1 MSRAL
6 SLALFGVWIFSLVGC
21 GSSCTPASTGT
32 STSTSSSSSS
42 STNTCT
48 TTTAT
53 VTINLHPDVTT
64 TVALGSTLQFT
75 ADVSGYSDI
84 SLTWQVNG
92 HNGGN
97 STVGTISSSGLYTPP
112 ATVPN
117 PSQVTVTA
125 VSNANNADTASV
137 GIIITS
143 GVTMSVSPAT
153 ADLLPGKIQQ
163 FTATVVGNSNTAV
176 TWAVAGISGGNS
188 TVGTISSQGIYTAP
202 ATLTS
207 VPQSIAVT
215 ATAAVDATKS
225 ASATVTLHNNLSVSI
240 APGSASVQ
248 TFGQQQFTATVAG
261 DNNTNFSWQVN
272 GVSGG
277 NFSYGT
283 IAGGLYTAPNRV
295 PTTPL
300 TSGINLA
307 SGGRKTAPVTITAI
321 YQADSYFSASSVVAV
336 TSANQK
342 IQNLPIALGVSGGN
356 AGDSGSSKCCGGTL
370 GALVS
375 RGGQNYILSNSH
387 VLARTDSGVIGDL
400 IIQPGLPDA
409 SCSTTGTNQVA
420 TLSQFVDLESLPTG
434 GPIDAALAL
443 VSSGK
448 VDLAGTVLELGG
460 TTNNSQPNDGSPHAG
475 SGVSPS
481 LYEPDGVTPLK
492 VAKSGGA
499 TGLTC
504 SSISAINV
512 TASVTYQKGC
522 DGVQFQQTYTNLVVI
537 GGADFSASGDSG
549 ALIVTQDSADPVALL
564 FASSDTASLGSPVA
578 DVLAALA
585 DPGTGEKPVFVGSA
599 SVHPVAACNIP
610 GVTPSITSTTQAQYA
625 ASSKNLKNAVSVL
638 NARKATLLAYPGV
651 EYVDL
656 DKSVDATGEAAI
668 VLFVSS
674 SAPKKLLPQ
683 VVDGVRTRIVTASI
697 NSAMAGGGSDAKSP
711 SLAEMARAK
720 TGHALAVSQM
730 MKLAGVQAVGIT
742 GSSDN
747 PGEAALFVSV
757 IRGVEHER
765 IPPVVE
771 GLRTVVRESSA
782 IRSSFGAAPQQKTCS
797 WSSHGK
803 N

>member
-6 SLALFGVWIFSLVGC
+6 SLALIGVWLFSLAGC
-21 GSSCTPASTGT
+21 GSSCTPTSTGT
-32 STSTSSSSSS
+32 STSTSSSSST
-42 STNTCT
+42 STQTCST
-48 TTTAT
+48 TSVT

-64 TVALGSTLQFT
+64 VVALGSTLQFT

-92 HNGGN
+92 QNGGN
-97 STVGTISSSGLYTPP
+97 STVGTISSSGLYKPP

-125 VSNANNADTASV
+125 VSNANTSDTASV
-137 GIIITS
+137 GINITS

-153 ADLLPGKIQQ
+153 ADLMPGKTQQ

-176 TWAVAGISGGNS
+176 TWAVAGVSGGNS
-188 TVGTISSQGIYTAP
+188 TVGTISSQGIYTAL

-207 VPQSIAVT
+207 APQSVAVT
-215 ATAAVDATKS
+215 TTAAVDATKS
-225 ASATVTLHNNLSVSI
+225 ANAAVTLHNNLSVSV
-240 APGSASVQ
+240 APASASVQ

-261 DNNTNFSWQVN
+261 ENNANFSWQVN

-277 NFSYGT
+277 NSSYGT
-283 IAGGLYTAPNRV
+283 ITGGLYTAPNHV

-300 TSGINLA
+300 TSGVNLA

-342 IQNLPIALGVSGGN
+342 VQNLPIALGVSGGN
-356 AGDSGSSKCCGGTL
+356 TGDSGSSKCCGGTL

-400 IIQPGLPDA
+400 IIQPGLPDS
-409 SCSTTGTNQVA
+409 SCSTTGINQVA

-448 VDLAGTVLELGG
+448 VDLTGTVLELGG
-460 TTNNSQPNDGSPHAG
+460 TTNRSQPTDGAPHAG
-475 SGVSPS
+475 SGVAPS
-481 LYEPDGVTPLK
+481 LYEADGVTPLK

-504 SSISAINV
+504 SSISAIHV

-522 DGVQFQQTYTNLVVI
+522 DGAQFQQTYTDLVVI

-549 ALIVTQDSADPVALL
+549 ALIVTQDNADPVALL
-564 FASSDTASLGSPVA
+564 FASSDTDSLGSPVA

-599 SVHPVAACNIP
+599 NVHPVAACSLT
-610 GVTPSITSTTQAQYA
+610 GASSAITSTAQAQYA
-625 ASSKNLKNAVSVL
+625 ASSKNLKNAVRIL
-638 NARKATLLAYPGV
+638 NAREATLLAYPGV
-651 EYVDL
+651 ESVGV
-656 DKSVDATGEAAI
+656 DKSVDASGEAAI

-674 SAPKKLLPQ
+674 GAAKNSFPQ
-683 VVDGVRTRIVTASI
+683 EVDGIRTRIVGQAI
-697 NSAMAGGGSDAKSP
+697 NSSMISGDKNVKS
-711 SLAEMARAK
+711 SSRLLKNRAEPA
-720 TGHALAVSQM
+720 
-730 MKLAGVQAVGIT
+730 I
-742 GSSDN
+742 
-747 PGEAALFVSV
+747 SV
-757 IRGVEHER
+757 LV
-765 IPPVVE
+765 
-771 GLRTVVRESSA
+771 
-782 IRSSFGAAPQQKTCS
+782 
-797 WSSHGK
+797 
-803 N
+803 

>member
-1 MSRAL
+1 
-6 SLALFGVWIFSLVGC
+6 
-21 GSSCTPASTGT
+21 
-32 STSTSSSSSS
+32 
-42 STNTCT
+42 
-48 TTTAT
+48 
-53 VTINLHPDVTT
+53 
-64 TVALGSTLQFT
+64 
-75 ADVSGYSDI
+75 
-84 SLTWQVNG
+84 
-92 HNGGN
+92 
-97 STVGTISSSGLYTPP
+97 VGTISSSGLYKPP

-125 VSNANNADTASV
+125 VSNANNSDTASV

-153 ADLLPGKIQQ
+153 ADLLVGKTQQ

-176 TWAVAGISGGNS
+176 TWAVAGISRGNS
-188 TVGTISSQGIYTAP
+188 TVGTISSQGVYTAP
-202 ATLTS
+202 ATLASAPES
-207 VPQSIAVT
+207 VAVT

-225 ASATVTLHNNLSVSI
+225 ANAAVTLHDNLSVSI

-248 TFGQQQFTATVAG
+248 TFGQKQFTATVAG
-261 DNNTNFSWQVN
+261 DNNANFSWQVN
-272 GVSGG
+272 GVTGG
-277 NFSYGT
+277 NSSYGT
-283 IAGGLYTAPNRV
+283 IIGGLYTAPNHV

-300 TSGINLA
+300 TSGVNLA
-307 SGGRKTAPVTITAI
+307 SGGRKTVPVTITAI

-342 IQNLPIALGVSGGN
+342 VQNLPIALGVSGGN

-387 VLARTDSGVIGDL
+387 VLARTDSGVIGDS
-400 IIQPGLPDA
+400 IIQPGLPDS

-448 VDLAGTVLELGG
+448 VDLTGTILELGG
-460 TTNNSQPNDGSPHAG
+460 TTNNSQPTDGAPHAG
-475 SGVSPS
+475 SGVAPA
-481 LYEPDGVTPLK
+481 LYEADGVTPLK

-504 SSISAINV
+504 SSISAIHV
-512 TASVTYQKGC
+512 TASVTYQKAC
-522 DGVQFQQTYTNLVVI
+522 DGAQFQQTYTDLVVI

-549 ALIVTQDSADPVALL
+549 ALIVTQDNADPVALL
-564 FASSDTASLGSPVA
+564 FASSDTDSLGSPVA
-578 DVLAALA
+578 GVLAALA
-585 DPGTGEKPVFVGSA
+585 DPATGEKPVFVGSA
-599 SVHPVAACNIP
+599 NVHPVAACALP
-610 GVTPSITSTTQAQYA
+610 GASSSITSTAQAQHA
-625 ASSKNLKNAVSVL
+625 TPSKKLKNAVSIL
-638 NARKATLLAYPGV
+638 KAREATLLAYPGV
-651 EYVDL
+651 ESVGV
-656 DKSVDATGEAAI
+656 DKSVDASGEPAI
-668 VLFVSS
+668 VLFVRGGAAKKSLPLEVDGIRTRVVSQAINS
-674 SAPKKLLPQ
+674 SA
-683 VVDGVRTRIVTASI
+683 VTRD
-697 NSAMAGGGSDAKSP
+697 SDIKSP
-711 SLAEMARAK
+711 SVAEMARAQ
-720 TGHALAVSQM
+720 TGHAHAVTQM

-742 GSSDN
+742 VSSDN

-782 IRSSFGAAPQQKTCS
+782 IRSSFGGTPQQRACP
-797 WSSHGK
+797 WPSHGRD
-803 N
+803 

>member
-6 SLALFGVWIFSLVGC
+6 SLALFGVWIFSLAGC
-21 GSSCTPASTGT
+21 GSSCTTASTGT

-53 VTINLHPDVTT
+53 VTINLTPNATT
-64 TVALGSTLQFT
+64 IVALGSTLQFT
-75 ADVSGYSDI
+75 ADVSGYSNI

-92 HNGGN
+92 LDGGN
-97 STVGTISSSGLYTPP
+97 STVGTISSSGLYKPP

-125 VSNANNADTASV
+125 VSNANTTDTASV

-143 GVTMSVSPAT
+143 GVTMSVSPST
-153 ADLLPGKIQQ
+153 ADLLPGKTQQ

-176 TWAVAGISGGNS
+176 TWAVAGLSGGNS
-188 TVGTISSQGIYTAP
+188 TVGTISSQGVYTAP

-207 VPQSIAVT
+207 APQSVAVT

-225 ASATVTLHNNLSVSI
+225 ASGTVTLHNNLSVSI
-240 APGSASVQ
+240 APGIASVQ

-261 DNNTNFSWQVN
+261 DNNASFSWQVN

-277 NFSYGT
+277 NSAYGT
-283 IAGGLYTAPNRV
+283 ITGGLYTAPNHV
-295 PTTPL
+295 PTNPL
-300 TSGINLA
+300 TSGVNLA
-307 SGGRKTAPVTITAI
+307 SGGRKAAPVTITAI

-342 IQNLPIALGVSGGN
+342 VQNLPIALGVSGGN
-356 AGDSGSSKCCGGTL
+356 AGDSGSTKCCGGTL

-400 IIQPGLPDA
+400 IIQPGLPGS
-409 SCSTTGTNQVA
+409 SCSTTSTNQVA

-443 VSSGK
+443 ISSGK
-448 VDLAGTVLELGG
+448 VDLTGTVLELGG
-460 TTNNSQPNDGSPHAG
+460 TTNNSQPTDGAPHAG
-475 SGVSPS
+475 SGVAPS
-481 LYEPDGVTPLK
+481 LYEADGITPLK
-492 VAKSGGA
+492 VAKSGSA

-522 DGVQFQQTYTNLVVI
+522 DGAQFQQTYTDLVVI

-549 ALIVTQDSADPVALL
+549 ALIVTQDNADPVALL
-564 FASSDTASLGSPVA
+564 FASSDTDSLGSPVA

-599 SVHPVAACNIP
+599 NVHPVAACTLP
-610 GVTPSITSTTQAQYA
+610 GASASTTSAAQTQYV
-625 ASSKNLKNAVSVL
+625 ASSKNLQNAESVL
-638 NARKATLLAYPGV
+638 SARGATLLAYPGV
-651 EYVDL
+651 ESVGV
-656 DKSVDATGEAAI
+656 DKSMDASGEAAI

-674 SAPKKLLPQ
+674 EVGKNSLPQ
-683 VVDGVRTRIVTASI
+683 SVDGIRTRIASASI
-697 NSAMAGGGSDAKSP
+697 NSSTVAGGSGVKSP
-711 SLAEMARAK
+711 SVAEMARAK
-720 TGHALAVSQM
+720 AGHALAVTQM

-742 GSSDN
+742 RSSDN

-765 IPPVVE
+765 IPPVVG

-782 IRSSFGAAPQQKTCS
+782 IRSSFGDTPRQRACS
-797 WSSHGK
+797 GFSHGT